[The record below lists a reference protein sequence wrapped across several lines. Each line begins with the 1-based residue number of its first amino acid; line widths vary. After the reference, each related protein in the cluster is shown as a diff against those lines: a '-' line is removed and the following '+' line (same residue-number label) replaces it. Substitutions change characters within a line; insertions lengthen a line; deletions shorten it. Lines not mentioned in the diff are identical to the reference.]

1 MVHVVS
7 CQLFLY
13 GVAELNQLLCIG
25 VHTCQPSLVPR
36 SEGGRKKGNSPSL
49 RPGMR
54 LMSTINYGEHNTN
67 EFRDFLLPITTSYA
81 ESLASMIT
89 KMCKF

>member
-1 MVHVVS
+1 MEWLNLISS
-7 CQLFLY
+7 CVLVYMSVLFL
-13 GVAELNQLLCIG
+13 GQ
-25 VHTCQPSLVPR
+25 R
-36 SEGGRKKGNSPSL
+36 EGGGKGILPLSGL
-49 RPGMR
+49 GMR

-89 KMCKF
+89 KICKF

>member
-1 MVHVVS
+1 
-7 CQLFLY
+7 LFP
-13 GVAELNQLLCIG
+13 GQ
-25 VHTCQPSLVPR
+25 R
-36 SEGGRKKGNSPSL
+36 EGGGKGILPLSGL
-49 RPGMR
+49 GIG